1 MARYYYAITS
11 TKRLQEEKSV
21 NGYKTVKI
29 KGVTKIEENGNDV
42 HSYNNITNGRKDFVF
57 NILMTAAIV
66 DLSAMILLMLVAEY
80 LNIDMRLVSLT
91 TDYIA
96 GTGFFATVYSF
107 PRIRKFIGEKI
118 FLHGKLGNKLIVSFF
133 VLAIPFFIS
142 VMLYYIGLT
151 SKFANIISAVCIII
165 SLKNMQ

>member
-57 NILMTAAIV
+57 NFLMIAAII
-66 DLSAMILLMLVAEY
+66 DLSALILLMLVADY

-91 TDYIA
+91 SDYIA
-96 GTGFFATVYSF
+96 GAGVLATVYSF
-107 PRIRKFIGEKI
+107 PKIRKYISEKI

-133 VLAIPFFIS
+133 VLAIPFFIA

-151 SKFANIISAVCIII
+151 SKFANILSAVCVII